1 MTDETKPTRRGFG
14 YAALIGAVIVGLVG
28 GGLATTAMGHGG
40 GGFGPRHWGG
50 GHGGGWGGHHRM
62 HGDVTPERA
71 KEHATHMVDRFA
83 RHIDATAEQKQK
95 LTAIAQGLA
104 TDMQPLH
111 QRMHEARKRAIE
123 LLRQPA
129 VDRAAVET
137 FRAEQIAAADAASKR
152 LTQALADAADVLTPE
167 QRAKIASHWDR

>member
-1 MTDETKPTRRGFG
+1 MTEETKPTRRGFG

-28 GGLATTAMGHGG
+28 GGLATSAMGHGG

-50 GHGGGWGGHHRM
+50 GHHRM
-62 HGDVTPERA
+62 HGPVTPERA
-71 KEHATHMVDRFA
+71 KEHATFMVDRFS

-95 LTAIAQGLA
+95 LTVIAQGLA

-123 LLRQPA
+123 LLRQPT

-152 LTQALADAADVLTPE
+152 LSQALADAADVLTPE